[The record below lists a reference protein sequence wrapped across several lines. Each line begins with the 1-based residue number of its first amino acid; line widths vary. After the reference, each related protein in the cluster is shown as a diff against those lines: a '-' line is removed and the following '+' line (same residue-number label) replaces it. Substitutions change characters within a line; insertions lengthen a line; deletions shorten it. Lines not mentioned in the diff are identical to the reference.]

1 MNVLRKEF
9 RGEIEEVRREI
20 KEVREKNKKH
30 WKMEREKQ
38 WAQVGL
44 FLHIQAKIKEDLKKT
59 IVNEVPGIVR
69 KVLRKRVKT

>member
-9 RGEIEEVRREI
+9 RGEIEEVR
-20 KEVREKNKKH
+20 EKNKKH
-30 WKMEREKQ
+30 WEMEREKQ

-44 FLHIQAKIKEDLKKT
+44 FLHIQAKIKEDLKKI
-59 IVNEVPGIVR
+59 IVNEIPGIVR